1 MEIKYNIN
9 LEIIITKVMF
19 KNVNLNVCNIY
30 FPSEMNEL
38 DRLLKE
44 VPHPRLILGGMNS
57 KQSTRSN
64 SK

>member
-9 LEIIITKVMF
+9 LEIIVTKVMF
-19 KNVNLNVCNIY
+19 KKVNLNVCNIY

-38 DRLLKE
+38 DRLLKL
-44 VPHPRLILGGMNS
+44 PHPRLILGDMNS